1 MAMAW
6 IKGRDHTPRFVTNG
20 FRDSFLKEF
29 ENETYCV
36 LVGLSFTFH
45 RAQVFTKPLLVCFLA
60 RTPFLLAPFFPFPL
74 GPSWI
79 RCPALVLFFYLLFF
93 FFAYHG
99 KNHKKYSISFSS
111 SFSLFKK
118 IKGKEKLKK
127 TKKKN

>member
-93 FFAYHG
+93 LRIMGRTTRNTPYL
-99 KNHKKYSISFSS
+99 SPV
-111 SFSLFKK
+111 LFPF
-118 IKGKEKLKK
+118 LKK
-127 TKKKN
+127 